1 MWTRPHLQYFP
12 ISIAAFGYLVWQEL
26 PQPRVYAE
34 GFRNRLALGFFCGSI
49 GIGLLGLWLYSPL
62 LGLLSSVLAVSAW
75 SFKALAQ
82 SSIPR
87 VISLIAII
95 ASCIPLPL
103 NYDQQLVSRLQQT
116 ASRSCSYA
124 LDGLEVPHLL
134 EGNIIQIANHPL
146 FVEEACSGV
155 TSLYSLLSLG
165 IILAVLNRRSLFV
178 ALGTM
183 AFIPFLAVATNLL
196 RLISIVLALH
206 WWDIDLTHGYV
217 HTILG
222 LAVFLVGGLTLFC
235 LDRLLATLFAPIPDD
250 RSHAAILLAVYNNMV
265 RWPYSSRSSR
275 SSSNAK
281 ATNSTTLAPDKNTVL
296 STSTAADLGIPAW
309 LRGFSPVIFLLM
321 FGVSLTL
328 LISLGLNGRRVFE
341 IPSISDELASE
352 FPTEQALPERLGAN
366 WQRVG
371 FRTEKRDR
379 ESMYGQRSHFWQY
392 RDSDN
397 VLILSLDFPFRAWH
411 SLDYCYGKAGWTIE
425 TVETVK
431 TVEDEQWPWLE
442 VQMTNGLG
450 LKGLLYYCH
459 FDEKG
464 MPYAADNMR
473 STAIE
478 SRSSRTALQML
489 SASKELREPIT
500 YQFQLFVET
509 PKPPTPDERLQL
521 REVFLKSREL
531 VRQAS
536 LNVISKVSN

>member
-1 MWTRPHLQYFP
+1 MWTKPHLQYFP

-26 PQPRVYAE
+26 PKPRVYAE
-34 GFRNRLALGFFCGSI
+34 GFRNRIALGFFCGSI

-62 LGLLSSVLAVSAW
+62 LGLLSSVLAASAW

-165 IILAVLNRRSLFV
+165 IILAVINKRSLFV

-183 AFIPFLAVATNLL
+183 AFIPFLAIATNLL
-196 RLISIVLALH
+196 RLMSIVLALY
-206 WWDIDLTHGYV
+206 WWDIDLAHGYV

-222 LAVFLVGGLTLFC
+222 LMVFLVGGLALFC

-250 RSHAAILLAVYNNMV
+250 RSHAAILLEVYNAVV
-265 RWPYSSRSSR
+265 RWPYSSRSLR
-275 SSSNAK
+275 SGNSSK
-281 ATNSTTLAPDKNTVL
+281 AASVATTAVDQASNDTASTVRELE
-296 STSTAADLGIPAW
+296 IPAW
-309 LRGFSPVIFLLM
+309 LKGLSPAVFVAM

-328 LISLGLNGRRVFE
+328 LVYLGLNNQKVFE
-341 IPSISDELASE
+341 IPRISDELALQ
-352 FPTEQALPERLGAN
+352 FPTEKSLPEKLGAN

-397 VLILSLDFPFRAWH
+397 VLILSLDLPFRA
-411 SLDYCYGKAGWTIE
+411 T
-425 TVETVK
+425 
-431 TVEDEQWPWLE
+431 
-442 VQMTNGLG
+442 
-450 LKGLLYYCH
+450 
-459 FDEKG
+459 
-464 MPYAADNMR
+464 
-473 STAIE
+473 
-478 SRSSRTALQML
+478 
-489 SASKELREPIT
+489 
-500 YQFQLFVET
+500 
-509 PKPPTPDERLQL
+509 
-521 REVFLKSREL
+521 
-531 VRQAS
+531 
-536 LNVISKVSN
+536 